1 MPLLWR
7 YYYTPRRGRSVG
19 GGAPGERKGPRAR
32 MILVCTGPSIVALSA
47 RCGPPGSAR
56 PPREPLAREVLALQ
70 LEQTAG
76 SFGHAQAVRD
86 EAILQLIT
94 RNQIHQNLRV
104 LG

>member
-19 GGAPGERKGPRAR
+19 GTPGERKGPRAR
-32 MILVCTGPSIVALSA
+32 MILVYTGLSIVALSA

-56 PPREPLAREVLALQ
+56 PPREPLAREVLTLQ

-86 EAILQLIT
+86 KAILQLIT